1 VFTIPRKGQI
11 RDLLH
16 TVTVGSLTPAQIEAS
31 GEGVYLSKDALESA
45 KQSIEIVQHWQ
56 KIHAPAYGAPI
67 PNTSQIATVTGDS
80 GIIPVGGTVPSSN
93 KTYLCTGADMLNNG
107 VGTLNATLG
116 LTDGAGTFVTL
127 AKITGLGAGGQGA
140 FDVPANVYFDS
151 SVYLAFLITS
161 GTAGDASLQAAY
173 TEVVQ

>member
-1 VFTIPRKGQI
+1 
-11 RDLLH
+11 L
-16 TVTVGSLTPAQIEAS
+16 A
-31 GEGVYLSKDALESA
+31 SA

-67 PNTSQIATVTGDS
+67 PNTSVVSVVTGDS
-80 GIIPVGGTVPSSN
+80 GILPVGGVIPGAN

-107 VGTLNATLG
+107 TGTLSASLG
-116 LTDGAGTFVTL
+116 LSDGVNFVTL
-127 AKITGLGAGGQGA
+127 AKISSLGAGGQGA
-140 FDVPANVYFDS
+140 FDMPANVYFDS

-161 GTAGDASLQAAY
+161 GTAAEAGLQAAY

>member
-1 VFTIPRKGQI
+1 VITIPHKGQI

-16 TVTVGSLTPAQIEAS
+16 TVTVGNLTPAQIEAS
-31 GEGVYLSKDALESA
+31 GEGVFLSKDALASA

-67 PNTSQIATVTGDS
+67 PNTSVVSVVTGDS
-80 GIIPVGGTVPSSN
+80 GILPVGGVIPGAN

-107 VGTLNATLG
+107 TGTLSASLG
-116 LTDGAGTFVTL
+116 LSDGVNFVTL
-127 AKITGLGAGGQGA
+127 AKISSLGAGGQGA
-140 FDVPANVYFDS
+140 FDMPANVYFDS

-161 GTAGDASLQAAY
+161 GTAAEAGLQAAY